1 MRVLGFDPS
10 LTNFGWAIH
19 DNSFPVGDPRR
30 CEARGRFQTKAK
42 MEFVTR
48 YMFMRDSLRAL
59 IQEHKPDR
67 VGVEYPIMNAMYSE
81 GMWGLFLYSC
91 EAFRAEFM
99 DVVFWSPLQVKAHAR
114 DTLDRPKGWPMDKVD
129 MCDAAKLD
137 VGGGRWN
144 HNEADAYLVA
154 VLSGRFWEFY
164 DERVAEGDLTPTE
177 ARYFTK
183 VHTFIRGKRAGKT
196 IKKGVIHRES
206 DRFFVWSRLRDEEI
220 NDGKSEK
227 E

>member
-1 MRVLGFDPS
+1 MR
-10 LTNFGWAIH
+10 
-19 DNSFPVGDPRR
+19 
-30 CEARGRFQTKAK
+30 E
-42 MEFVTR
+42 
-48 YMFMRDSLRAL
+48 SLRAV

-91 EAFRAEFM
+91 EALRAEGM

-114 DTLDRPKGWPMDKVD
+114 DTLDRPKGWKMDKID
-129 MCDAAKLD
+129 MVEAAKAD
-137 VGGGRWN
+137 CAARMN

-154 VLSGRFWEFY
+154 VLAARFWEFHSGIL
-164 DERVAEGDLTPTE
+164 EEGGLTETE
-177 ARYFTK
+177 SKYFTK
-183 VHTFIRGKRAGKT
+183 VHTFTRGKKAGKT

-206 DRFFVWSRLRDEEI
+206 DRFFMWSQLRDEEI